1 MPWIKPLTL
10 LIFWVIT
17 QPSQAQQDSVKLSDV
32 HITFR
37 LLQAEPIGGIKAY
50 FKNIQQNLRYP
61 PQARKNNVEGKVFI
75 RFIVRKSGTLT
86 NVEVIKGLGYGCDK
100 EALRL
105 VKTTGKW
112 KAGRNIRD
120 EVIAQRRIRI
130 SSKKG

>member
-50 FKNIQQNLRYP
+50 FKNIQLL
-61 PQARKNNVEGKVFI
+61 AV
-75 RFIVRKSGTLT
+75 
-86 NVEVIKGLGYGCDK
+86 GLIQS
-100 EALRL
+100 
-105 VKTTGKW
+105 KTG
-112 KAGRNIRD
+112 
-120 EVIAQRRIRI
+120 
-130 SSKKG
+130 